1 MNRPGVTESGHC
13 VCVVGATYEPESYSR
28 LKFTILTILVNMNN
42 NQLNL
47 FGEKGLIIPKT
58 YGIKYAGSK
67 LKIIPYIVSLINELK
82 DVQTVLDNFVPGVID
97 PFINLKWDTPR
108 GELDVML
115 FLLEIIMTREEF
127 FVWLDECP
135 THKWE
140 VTTDEYEFV
149 SVNFRVEED
158 EEEELEEK
166 RWNLMDKYRDVGMS
180 PSDFM

>member
-1 MNRPGVTESGHC
+1 
-13 VCVVGATYEPESYSR
+13 
-28 LKFTILTILVNMNN
+28 
-42 NQLNL
+42 
-47 FGEKGLIIPKT
+47 
-58 YGIKYAGSK
+58 
-67 LKIIPYIVSLINELK
+67 
-82 DVQTVLDNFVPGVID
+82 
-97 PFINLKWDTPR
+97 
-108 GELDVML
+108 
-115 FLLEIIMTREEF
+115 MTREEF